1 MKKGLTLFFFL
12 LLTVALSFCCTLS
25 CSKGE
30 TYKVSL
36 IKFTNVS
43 AGRLTLYEGESFT
56 LKWAVEP
63 AELKS
68 AITLSWTS
76 SDAEVVSVR
85 RGALT
90 AMFEGEATI
99 TASYG
104 GVSTSVKVQV
114 LPIPVTSFKIP
125 TTLEAYTE
133 EELLVEVSDIEP
145 AGASFSYIDWSIE
158 DNAIAQCF
166 IRDGKLYVKGLKA
179 GTTKLIGKS
188 DDFQATCTLIFKTFV
203 PVTSVKFSVGFK
215 QSLAYEEE
223 LFIHCAYSPDNAS
236 LTTVTWKVLDESLF
250 SSITKNGADITLKAA
265 RKVGKTL
272 VQATVGGKT
281 AAVEVEVYQPPLS
294 KLSVPKVVRLAAGSS
309 WNGYS
314 TQKQLS
320 VTRVPSDNTETLTYE
335 SSDPS
340 VATISSTGVL
350 SAVGHGVTQIRVK
363 RGSISATGL
372 VYVYKQDGFVWD
384 LTYYVWDES
393 TQSNIEKVY
402 VPGTTIVVED
412 YRARVLVRDR
422 AANYVAFGGEEP
434 IIVNDFLDEV
444 YSGKPT
450 RVKFSSST
458 DGSKETAYHDPFIY
472 YDYADFVHLSSDI
485 THSWTT
491 HLYGYPD
498 GKEFG
503 PSFTVTVKYSPK
515 K

>member
-30 TYKVSL
+30 TYKVSF

-90 AMFEGEATI
+90 AMLEGEATI

-125 TTLEAYTE
+125 TKLEAYTE

-203 PVTSVKFSVGFK
+203 PVTSVNFNVSLK

-223 LFIHCAYSPDNAS
+223 LSIHCTYSPDNAS

-250 SSITKNGADITLKAA
+250 SSITKNGADIKLKAA

-294 KLSVPKVVRLAAGSS
+294 KLSVPNVVRLAAGTS
-309 WNGYS
+309 WNGYP
-314 TQKQLS
+314 TQTQLS

-363 RGSISATGL
+363 RGSISTTGL

-384 LTYYVWDES
+384 LCYYVWNES
-393 TQSNIEKVY
+393 SRENVEYVY
-402 VPGTTIVVED
+402 DASSTIVEED
-412 YRARVLVRDR
+412 YRAMVSVRDR
-422 AANYVAFGGEEP
+422 AAQYVGFNGGDP
-434 IIVNDFLDEV
+434 ILVNDFLEEV
-444 YSGKPT
+444 YSGKTT
-450 RVKFSSST
+450 RVKMSSST
-458 DGSKETAYHDPFIY
+458 DGSMETAYHSPTIY
-472 YDYADFVHLSSDI
+472 YDYADFNQLTSYKSV
-485 THSWTT
+485 SWTT
-491 HLYGYPD
+491 RLYAFPD

-503 PSFTVTVKYSPK
+503 PSFVVKIKYSPNK
-515 K
+515 